1 MKRVWLV
8 LVALSLL
15 FVSSAMAETVTFQW
29 TQPDLTYVKH
39 WQIHWSDTENG
50 TYESIAVVAYNG
62 TPSATYSSEETI
74 VLTGPP
80 ATSITKWFLA
90 RACGD
95 VPVEG
100 GSTEYK
106 CSGDSNKI
114 SKAFWIPA
122 GQFSVPLNFEIIP
135 NP

>member
-1 MKRVWLV
+1 MKKKFCLWLIV
-8 LVALSLL
+8 LL
-15 FVSSAMAETVTFQW
+15 FIPGIVLAETVTFEW
-29 TQPDLTYVKH
+29 TQPNLTYVKH

-50 TYESIAVVAYNG
+50 AYESIAVVAYNG

-74 VLTGPP
+74 EVTGSP
-80 ATSITKWFLA
+80 ATSVTKWFLA

-100 GSTEYK
+100 GSTEYQ
-106 CSGDSNKI
+106 CSGDSNKV